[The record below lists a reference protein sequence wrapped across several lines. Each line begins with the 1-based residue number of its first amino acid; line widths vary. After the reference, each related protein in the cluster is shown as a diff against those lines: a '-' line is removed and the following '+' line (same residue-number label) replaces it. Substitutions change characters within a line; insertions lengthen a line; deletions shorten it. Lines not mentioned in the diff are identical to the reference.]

1 MKTVLNGLVNS
12 VITKIDNGF
21 VRPQKEMTTTIIPL
35 HSILSMFFS
44 NGFYTHTFIQDT
56 VEV

>member
-21 VRPQKEMTTTIIPL
+21 VRLQKEMTTTNWAV
-35 HSILSMFFS
+35 F
-44 NGFYTHTFIQDT
+44 Q
-56 VEV
+56 